1 MSNKEKNQEK
11 AKKFIKVKCAAEP
24 AKFRARI
31 KPYSDP
37 LEPV

>member
-1 MSNKEKNQEK
+1 MRK
-11 AKKFIKVKCAAEP
+11 AKKFVRVLYAAEP
-24 AKFRARI
+24 AKFLARI